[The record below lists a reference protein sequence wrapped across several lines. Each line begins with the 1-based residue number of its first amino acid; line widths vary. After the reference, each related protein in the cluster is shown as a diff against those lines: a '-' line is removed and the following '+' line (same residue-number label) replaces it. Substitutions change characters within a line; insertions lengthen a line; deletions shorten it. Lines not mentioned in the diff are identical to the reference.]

1 MSYSSRA
8 STLPQGYTP
17 AQQRLVDKQREY
29 QAFLQIHQQGHQLAQ
44 FLDQFADKYDVL
56 DGGSEG
62 KSSPTRLQLG
72 KQTRRAA
79 RETGEPDPL
88 FELEQR

>member
-1 MSYSSRA
+1 MSYSRP
-8 STLPQGYTP
+8 STMPQGYTP

-29 QAFLQIHQQGHQLAQ
+29 TAFLQIHQQGADLAQ

-62 KSSPTRLQLG
+62 TSHQ
-72 KQTRRAA
+72 
-79 RETGEPDPL
+79 
-88 FELEQR
+88 